1 MTKDM
6 IRSIRSI
13 SYNVLNL
20 PQQIEVQTSLRGH
33 DPFIIEP
40 TIYLYTASGV
50 KLQSITGLAAVLPG
64 HPDTRDRTDY
74 VGNLIYD
81 RTSLKRVLFDG
92 GYVEVSGNTK
102 NYRFFVKDHLGNNR
116 LVTDA
121 SGSILQTN
129 HYDPYGESLP
139 DGAAVDSGNPYKYSG
154 KEYDDKALAYDFGA
168 RHYTSSIPRWTT
180 MDPLC
185 ETRLKTLL

>member
-40 TIYLYTASGV
+40 TSYLYTASGV

-64 HPDTRDRTDY
+64 HPDTIRSET
-74 VGNLIYD
+74 V
-81 RTSLKRVLFDG
+81 TSAYGFPITTFL
-92 GYVEVSGNTK
+92 VEYNG
-102 NYRFFVKDHLGNNR
+102 
-116 LVTDA
+116 
-121 SGSILQTN
+121 
-129 HYDPYGESLP
+129 
-139 DGAAVDSGNPYKYSG
+139 
-154 KEYDDKALAYDFGA
+154 
-168 RHYTSSIPRWTT
+168 
-180 MDPLC
+180 
-185 ETRLKTLL
+185 RLKSVKKK

>member
-40 TIYLYTASGV
+40 TSYLYTASGV

-139 DGAAVDSGNPYKYSG
+139 EGSAVDSGNPYKWGG

-185 ETRLKTLL
+185 ETRL